1 MFNFFIKHENNNL
14 SSNNQ
19 TTNEKVL
26 YPDNKEHVWG
36 GIGDA
41 EARGSTHG
49 GHISV
54 LDVHDDHLFH
64 IILIYIKVEI
74 L

>member
-1 MFNFFIKHENNNL
+1 MRIINL

-26 YPDNKEHVWG
+26 YPDNKKHVWG
-36 GIGDA
+36 RICDA
-41 EARGSTHG
+41 EACSSTHG

-54 LDVHDDHLFH
+54 LDVHDDHLLH
-64 IILIYIKVEI
+64 VILINIKVEI